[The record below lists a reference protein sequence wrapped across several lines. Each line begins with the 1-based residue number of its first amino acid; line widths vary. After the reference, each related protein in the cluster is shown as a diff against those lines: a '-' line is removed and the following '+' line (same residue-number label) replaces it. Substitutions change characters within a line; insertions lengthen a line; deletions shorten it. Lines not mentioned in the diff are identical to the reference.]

1 MGNLTG
7 TFPHRLCLLETS
19 QVVHLQQHQSVVGPY
34 DALLVAVLHQSGE
47 AHLGDVL
54 CIEVK
59 QAVHRVILLA
69 HLHQRIDVAQLL
81 TQRFV
86 GLLLDH
92 LYCLRQVYLSE
103 CYVVAVVLDDGYFG
117 HS

>member
-1 MGNLTG
+1 M
-7 TFPHRLCLLETS
+7 RCLLRFS
-19 QVVHLQQHQSVVGPY
+19 IR
-34 DALLVAVLHQSGE
+34 AVKHT
-47 AHLGDVL
+47 LGM
-54 CIEVK
+54 
-59 QAVHRVILLA
+59 VHRVILLA